1 MRDKGSG
8 SGDQKAGNGLAT
20 PAPKSPDLT
29 PKWAGGGLPPLPDE
43 PVAKP
48 EPKPAPRSPIPD
60 SSPAPSDRQAI
71 LDDPK
76 LNDILGSL
84 PGATI
89 TEIK

>member
-1 MRDKGSG
+1 MIFDLLPTNSTI
-8 SGDQKAGNGLAT
+8 LALEHNSYNLST
-20 PAPKSPDLT
+20 L
-29 PKWAGGGLPPLPDE
+29 L
-43 PVAKP
+43 
-48 EPKPAPRSPIPD
+48 PAPRSPIPD